1 MSDMLLW
8 FSVVLVLFAIGDLIA
23 SKTKAKVSAV
33 FVTLLLFLI
42 LFVTKAIPA
51 DIIEK
56 AGMTAA
62 ASWSVPMI
70 MFSMGTM
77 LNVKQ
82 FIDEWRTVLTAWLGI
97 VAVIVC
103 VSLCIPLF
111 GKSTVLTSIPVIN
124 GALPATTIMTQAA
137 LEKGLTLAAATA
149 TVVFAIQ
156 KFIGTPIASRAA
168 LQEANRLLVEYHEA
182 KSKGIDLAN
191 VDTDKKE
198 AENTGTKVKQAFCEK
213 YDKYYSTNVCIFFI
227 ALFSYLGYEL
237 SEIIHVNYS
246 IVCLVVGVIVTRI
259 GIVPKDILEKGKI
272 KGFIN
277 MVVFAAVIPSLAK
290 VSLTDLI
297 SLFVPIVG
305 MFAASIIGIFLMM
318 KVLPGWKIIG
328 SKPLAFGVGF
338 CQMLGF
344 PTTYLISNEVCNA
357 VGETEEERAYLMSK
371 IMPKLVVGGMA
382 CMISIVVA
390 GLMVPMLKIGF
401 IVKKVVLIYRR
412 S

>member
-246 IVCLVVGVIVTRI
+246 IVCLVVGVLVTRI

-305 MFAASIIGIFLMM
+305 MFVASIIGIFLMM

-390 GLMVPMLKIGF
+390 GLMVPML
-401 IVKKVVLIYRR
+401 
-412 S
+412 

>member
-56 AGMTAA
+56 AGMTSA

-198 AENTGTKVKQAFCEK
+198 AESTGTKVKQAFCEK

-246 IVCLVVGVIVTRI
+246 IVCLVVGVLVTRI

-382 CMISIVVA
+382 CMIFFVVA
-390 GLMVPMLKIGF
+390 GLMVPML
-401 IVKKVVLIYRR
+401 
-412 S
+412 

>member
-213 YDKYYSTNVCIFFI
+213 YDKYYSTNACIFFI

-390 GLMVPMLKIGF
+390 GLMVPML
-401 IVKKVVLIYRR
+401 
-412 S
+412 

>member
-344 PTTYLISNEVCNA
+344 PTTYLIANEVCNA

-390 GLMVPMLKIGF
+390 GLMVPML
-401 IVKKVVLIYRR
+401 
-412 S
+412 

>member
-198 AENTGTKVKQAFCEK
+198 AENTGTKVKQTFCEK

-390 GLMVPMLKIGF
+390 GLMVPML
-401 IVKKVVLIYRR
+401 
-412 S
+412 

>member
-56 AGMTAA
+56 AGMTSA

-198 AENTGTKVKQAFCEK
+198 AESTGTKVKQAFCEK

-227 ALFSYLGYEL
+227 ELFSYLGYEL

-246 IVCLVVGVIVTRI
+246 IVCLVVGVLVTRI

-277 MVVFAAVIPSLAK
+277 MVVFAAVIHSLAK

-390 GLMVPMLKIGF
+390 GLMVPML
-401 IVKKVVLIYRR
+401 
-412 S
+412 

>member
-305 MFAASIIGIFLMM
+305 MFAASIIGIFFMM

-344 PTTYLISNEVCNA
+344 PTTYLISNEVCND

-390 GLMVPMLKIGF
+390 GLMVPML
-401 IVKKVVLIYRR
+401 
-412 S
+412 

>member
-1 MSDMLLW
+1 MQ
-8 FSVVLVLFAIGDLIA
+8 A
-23 SKTKAKVSAV
+23 KQKAKVSAV

-305 MFAASIIGIFLMM
+305 MFAASIIGIFFMM

-390 GLMVPMLKIGF
+390 GLMVPML
-401 IVKKVVLIYRR
+401 
-412 S
+412 

>member
-42 LFVTKAIPA
+42 LFVTKVIPG
-51 DIIEK
+51 DIIER

-77 LNVKQ
+77 LNVRQ

-111 GKSTVLTSIPVIN
+111 GKATVLTSIPVIN

-156 KFIGTPIASRAA
+156 KFVGTPIASRAA

-191 VDTDKKE
+191 VDNDKKE
-198 AENTGTKVKQAFCEK
+198 AEGTGEKVKQVFCEK

-227 ALFSYLGYEL
+227 AIFSYLGYEL
-237 SEIIHVNYS
+237 SEVIHVNYS
-246 IVCLVVGVIVTRI
+246 IVCLIVGVLVTRI

-290 VSLTDLI
+290 VSLGDLI

-305 MFAASIIGIFLMM
+305 MFAVSIIGIFLVM

-357 VGETEEERAYLMSK
+357 IGETEEEKAYLMSK

-390 GLMVPMLKIGF
+390 GIMVPML
-401 IVKKVVLIYRR
+401 
-412 S
+412 

>member
-8 FSVVLVLFAIGDLIA
+8 FSVVLILFAIGDLIA

-42 LFVTKAIPA
+42 LFVTKVIPG
-51 DIIEK
+51 DIIER

-77 LNVKQ
+77 LNVRQ

-111 GKSTVLTSIPVIN
+111 GKATVLTSIPVIN

-156 KFIGTPIASRAA
+156 KFVGTPIASRAA

-182 KSKGIDLAN
+182 KAKGIDLAN
-191 VDTDKKE
+191 VDSGKKE
-198 AENTGTKVKQAFCEK
+198 TEGAGAKVKQVFCEK

-227 ALFSYLGYEL
+227 AIFSYLGYEL
-237 SEIIHVNYS
+237 SEVIHVNYS
-246 IVCLVVGVIVTRI
+246 IVCLIVGVLVTRI

-290 VSLTDLI
+290 VSLGDLV

-305 MFAASIIGIFLMM
+305 MFAVSIIGIFLVM

-357 VGETEEERAYLMSK
+357 IGETEEEKVYLMSK

-390 GLMVPMLKIGF
+390 GIMVPML
-401 IVKKVVLIYRR
+401 
-412 S
+412 

>member
-168 LQEANRLLVEYHEA
+168 LQEANRLLIEYHEA

-390 GLMVPMLKIGF
+390 GLMVPML
-401 IVKKVVLIYRR
+401 
-412 S
+412 

>member
-305 MFAASIIGIFLMM
+305 MFADSIIGIFLMM
-318 KVLPGWKIIG
+318 KVLAGWKIIG

-390 GLMVPMLKIGF
+390 GLMVPML
-401 IVKKVVLIYRR
+401 
-412 S
+412 

>member
-111 GKSTVLTSIPVIN
+111 GKSTVLTSIPVMN

-246 IVCLVVGVIVTRI
+246 IVCLVVGVLVTRI

-305 MFAASIIGIFLMM
+305 MFVASIIGIFLMM

-390 GLMVPMLKIGF
+390 GLMVPML
-401 IVKKVVLIYRR
+401 
-412 S
+412 

>member
-137 LEKGLTLAAATA
+137 LEKGLTLAAVTA

-390 GLMVPMLKIGF
+390 GLMVPML
-401 IVKKVVLIYRR
+401 
-412 S
+412 

>member
-137 LEKGLTLAAATA
+137 LEKGLTLAVATA

-390 GLMVPMLKIGF
+390 GLMVPML
-401 IVKKVVLIYRR
+401 
-412 S
+412 

>member
-70 MFSMGTM
+70 MFSIGTM

-168 LQEANRLLVEYHEA
+168 LQEANRLLVEYDEA

-390 GLMVPMLKIGF
+390 GLMVPML
-401 IVKKVVLIYRR
+401 
-412 S
+412 

>member
-357 VGETEEERAYLMSK
+357 VGEMEEERAYLMSK

-390 GLMVPMLKIGF
+390 GLMVPML
-401 IVKKVVLIYRR
+401 
-412 S
+412 

>member
-56 AGMTAA
+56 AGMTSA

-198 AENTGTKVKQAFCEK
+198 AESTGTKVKQAFCEK

-227 ALFSYLGYEL
+227 ELFSYLGYEL

-246 IVCLVVGVIVTRI
+246 IVCLVVGVLVTRI

-390 GLMVPMLKIGF
+390 GLMVPML
-401 IVKKVVLIYRR
+401 
-412 S
+412 

>member
-297 SLFVPIVG
+297 SLFVPIVD

-390 GLMVPMLKIGF
+390 GLMVPML
-401 IVKKVVLIYRR
+401 
-412 S
+412 

>member
-82 FIDEWRTVLTAWLGI
+82 FIDEWRTVLTAWIGI
-97 VAVIVC
+97 VAVIIC

-182 KSKGIDLAN
+182 KSKGIDLAD

-246 IVCLVVGVIVTRI
+246 IVCLVVGVLVTRI

-390 GLMVPMLKIGF
+390 GLMVPML
-401 IVKKVVLIYRR
+401 
-412 S
+412 

>member
-259 GIVPKDILEKGKI
+259 GIVAKDILEKGKI

-390 GLMVPMLKIGF
+390 GLMVPML
-401 IVKKVVLIYRR
+401 
-412 S
+412 

>member
-191 VDTDKKE
+191 IDTDKKE

-390 GLMVPMLKIGF
+390 GLMVPML
-401 IVKKVVLIYRR
+401 
-412 S
+412 

>member
-1 MSDMLLW
+1 
-8 FSVVLVLFAIGDLIA
+8 A

-390 GLMVPMLKIGF
+390 GLMVPML
-401 IVKKVVLIYRR
+401 
-412 S
+412 

>member
-1 MSDMLLW
+1 MGDMLLW

-42 LFVTKAIPA
+42 LFVTKVIPA

-77 LNVKQ
+77 LNVRQ

-111 GKSTVLTSIPVIN
+111 GKATVLTSIPVIN

-191 VDTDKKE
+191 VNSDKKDGE
-198 AENTGTKVKQAFCEK
+198 GTETKAKQAFCEK

-246 IVCLVVGVIVTRI
+246 IVCLVVGVLVTRI

-305 MFAASIIGIFLMM
+305 MFAVSIIGIFLMM

-382 CMISIVVA
+382 CMVSIVVA
-390 GLMVPMLKIGF
+390 GLMVPML
-401 IVKKVVLIYRR
+401 
-412 S
+412 

>member
-1 MSDMLLW
+1 
-8 FSVVLVLFAIGDLIA
+8 
-23 SKTKAKVSAV
+23 
-33 FVTLLLFLI
+33 
-42 LFVTKAIPA
+42 
-51 DIIEK
+51 
-56 AGMTAA
+56 
-62 ASWSVPMI
+62 MI

-97 VAVIVC
+97 LAVIIC
-103 VSLCIPLF
+103 VSLYIPLF
-111 GKSTVLTSIPVIN
+111 GKATVLTSIPVIN
-124 GALPATTIMTQAA
+124 GALPATIIMTQEA

-156 KFIGTPIASRAA
+156 KFVGTPIASRAA
-168 LQEANRLLVEYHEA
+168 LQEANRLLIEYHEA
-182 KSKGIDLAN
+182 KGKGIDLAN
-191 VDTDKKE
+191 VSGENKETEGTAKK
-198 AENTGTKVKQAFCEK
+198 AKQVFCEK

-227 ALFSYLGYEL
+227 AIFSYLGYEF
-237 SEIIHVNYS
+237 SEIIHMNYS
-246 IVCLVVGVIVTRI
+246 IVCLVVGVLVTRI

-277 MVVFAAVIPSLAK
+277 MVVFVAVILSLAK
-290 VSLTDLI
+290 VSLTDLV

-305 MFAASIIGIFLMM
+305 MFAVSIIGIFITM

-357 VGETEEERAYLMSK
+357 TGETEEERAYLMSK

-390 GLMVPMLKIGF
+390 GIIVPML
-401 IVKKVVLIYRR
+401 
-412 S
+412 

>member
-1 MSDMLLW
+1 MNDMLLW

-390 GLMVPMLKIGF
+390 GLMVPML
-401 IVKKVVLIYRR
+401 
-412 S
+412 

>member
-246 IVCLVVGVIVTRI
+246 IVCLVIGVIVTRI

-390 GLMVPMLKIGF
+390 GLMVPML
-401 IVKKVVLIYRR
+401 
-412 S
+412 

>member
-1 MSDMLLW
+1 MLLW

-390 GLMVPMLKIGF
+390 GLMVPML
-401 IVKKVVLIYRR
+401 
-412 S
+412 

>member
-33 FVTLLLFLI
+33 FVTLLLFFI

-390 GLMVPMLKIGF
+390 GLMVPML
-401 IVKKVVLIYRR
+401 
-412 S
+412 

>member
-1 MSDMLLW
+1 MSAMLLW

-246 IVCLVVGVIVTRI
+246 IVCLVVGVLVTRI

-390 GLMVPMLKIGF
+390 GLMVPML
-401 IVKKVVLIYRR
+401 
-412 S
+412 